1 VEPFAA
7 SARGRTRPVGGDGRR
22 LDSSCRAGDCGCEI
36 SVGTQSEPGLVSFR
50 EAVRYIDA
58 GDVDVSRLVTHRVAL
73 EQLND
78 AFALANEPDGG
89 AIKVS
94 ITFD

>member
-1 VEPFAA
+1 MA
-7 SARGRTRPVGGDGRR
+7 SRQSMTQRP
-22 LDSSCRAGDCGCEI
+22 SMWPTIEI
-36 SVGTQSEPGLVSFR
+36 SVDIQDEPGLVSFR

-58 GDVDVSRLVTHRVAL
+58 GDVDVSRLVTHRFAL